1 MHVLLCAHIFFR
13 VLLSK
18 KKKNLESLTCVGK
31 REVQIA
37 ASMYIVFIA
46 KLVAALPV
54 AHDNPFRVVSL
65 SFFFFFEN
73 WTNLIKNN
81 IFYNHIFI

>member
-1 MHVLLCAHIFFR
+1 
-13 VLLSK
+13 
-18 KKKNLESLTCVGK
+18 
-31 REVQIA
+31 
-37 ASMYIVFIA
+37 MYIVFIA